1 MGPVTDGILTMDTHT
16 ELDRVNAEINQCRAA
31 LRSPSVGLFASR
43 KLYRRLESLYR
54 ELDRL
59 EMEIPDNEY
68 SH

>member
-1 MGPVTDGILTMDTHT
+1 MTDTNPND
-16 ELDRVNAEINQCRAA
+16 LDRVNAEINQCRAA

-59 EMEIPDNEY
+59 EMEKPDNEY

>member
-1 MGPVTDGILTMDTHT
+1 MTDTNPND
-16 ELDRVNAEINQCRAA
+16 LDRVNAEINQCRAA

-54 ELDRL
+54 EQDRL
-59 EMEIPDNEY
+59 TKDIPEHEL

>member
-1 MGPVTDGILTMDTHT
+1 MTDTNPND
-16 ELDRVNAEINQCRAA
+16 LDRVNAEINQCRAA

>member
-1 MGPVTDGILTMDTHT
+1 MQDTQHEQLT
-16 ELDRVNAEINQCRAA
+16 RVNAEIDQCRAA
-31 LRSPSVGLFASR
+31 LRSPTVGLFASR

>member
-1 MGPVTDGILTMDTHT
+1 MQDTQHEQLT
-16 ELDRVNAEINQCRAA
+16 RVNAEIDQCRAA
-31 LRSPSVGLFASR
+31 LRSPTVGLFASR

-59 EMEIPDNEY
+59 EMEKPDNEY